1 MIIELL
7 FLLLLVSFFFHMFFL
22 VKYVLKGDK
31 RDLKRFIHTA
41 IANVMI
47 AGSLIFAALM
57 WPDLIQGVKLKLIV
71 WIFSGL
77 IMIIMLM
84 IKITVFKIIY
94 RRSKDPEYFH
104 YNFFGKKVLH
114 PSVIRPVELILFMF
128 TIPFFLISGAYFIA
142 RLINLIIYRYL

>member
-7 FLLLLVSFFFHMFFL
+7 FFLLLVSIFFHMYFL

-31 RDLKRFIHTA
+31 GDLKRFIHTA
-41 IANVMI
+41 IANVVI
-47 AGSLIFAALM
+47 AGSLIFFALI
-57 WPDLIQGVKLKLIV
+57 WPDLIQGVNLQLIV

-77 IMIIMLM
+77 IMIVMLM

-94 RRSKDPEYFH
+94 RRSKDPEHFH
-104 YNFFGKKVLH
+104 YSFFGKKVLH
-114 PSVIRPVELILFMF
+114 PSVVRPVEVILFMF

-142 RLINLIIYRYL
+142 RLINLIIYRHL